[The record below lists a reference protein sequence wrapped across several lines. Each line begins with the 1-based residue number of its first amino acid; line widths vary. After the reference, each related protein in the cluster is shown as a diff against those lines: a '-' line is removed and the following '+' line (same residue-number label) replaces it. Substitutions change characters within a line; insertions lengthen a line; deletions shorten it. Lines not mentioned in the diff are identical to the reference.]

1 MSTQEERLEAA
12 GWEGWQSTDLRG
24 IFWRD
29 PQDGLWHAQA
39 EAVALLEASGGES
52 DRDALV
58 NERPLVPNAAE
69 EPEELFEQ

>member
-29 PQDGLWHAQA
+29 PPRRSLARAGGSRSG
-39 EAVALLEASGGES
+39 SGGES

>member
-1 MSTQEERLEAA
+1 VGRVAIYGPPRHLLARPPRRSLARA
-12 GWEGWQSTDLRG
+12 GGSRS
-24 IFWRD
+24 
-29 PQDGLWHAQA
+29 
-39 EAVALLEASGGES
+39 ASGGES